1 MAIKLH
7 RCPNV
12 WVKLGGHPCWR
23 VQRELDAKGIDYE
36 IVKEPFFR
44 SKRDNVERMT
54 GERKLPFVEFEDG
67 TVLREESK
75 DLAARIRRG
84 ELSAQAASNGRGRAE
99 PVDGA

>member
-7 RCPNV
+7 RCPNI

-36 IVKEPFFR
+36 IVKEPFVR

-54 GERKLPFVEFEDG
+54 GGRKLPFVEFEDG

-84 ELSAQAASNGRGRAE
+84 ELRPLAASNGKGS
-99 PVDGA
+99 